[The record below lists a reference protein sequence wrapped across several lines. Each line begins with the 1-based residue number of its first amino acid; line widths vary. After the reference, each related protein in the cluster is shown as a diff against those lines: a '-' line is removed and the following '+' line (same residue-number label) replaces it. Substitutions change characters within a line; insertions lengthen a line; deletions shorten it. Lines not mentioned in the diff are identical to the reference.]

1 MKLIWKLKIVFGLC
15 FIAFTLKAQVDP
27 VLKEKMKLVTES
39 AGGLKTYKH
48 SPRSKQTNVSILIQN
63 RIASKYSR
71 ESTGYALDR
80 DAFAEISESNL
91 KRIGIGTANEPEALK
106 GLYRDLLL
114 NILDQQGDN
123 GESAFNE
130 FDLDVIQR
138 DLEEQSIHSGMF
150 QGGLSIACRRL
161 EQIYTLKPSIP
172 ENRLLQKIEDLKT
185 FMKVLNFSTSEL
197 CQRGENSKIFSE
209 LMKEYFDQNLE
220 DPKVEQ
226 KRKLKENRE
235 KTDPSLFVKGAWDGD
250 RIPDT
255 ELYVTTLYRKS
266 CDAKTALGKL
276 TGDLE
281 LLISS
286 GHFKNKNLVEIPG
299 SDGSCVS
306 NQRYAGSLSD
316 LTEETLRSKAY
327 QEKLIRFLQKAQ

>member
-130 FDLDVIQR
+130 FD
-138 DLEEQSIHSGMF
+138 
-150 QGGLSIACRRL
+150 
-161 EQIYTLKPSIP
+161 
-172 ENRLLQKIEDLKT
+172 
-185 FMKVLNFSTSEL
+185 
-197 CQRGENSKIFSE
+197 
-209 LMKEYFDQNLE
+209 
-220 DPKVEQ
+220 
-226 KRKLKENRE
+226 
-235 KTDPSLFVKGAWDGD
+235 
-250 RIPDT
+250 
-255 ELYVTTLYRKS
+255 
-266 CDAKTALGKL
+266 
-276 TGDLE
+276 
-281 LLISS
+281 
-286 GHFKNKNLVEIPG
+286 
-299 SDGSCVS
+299 
-306 NQRYAGSLSD
+306 
-316 LTEETLRSKAY
+316 
-327 QEKLIRFLQKAQ
+327 